1 VSRDYRKLQVF
12 DLSDV
17 LVVRLYRATSGFP
30 ADERFG
36 LRAQIRRAAVSV
48 PANIVEGT
56 ARRSLQEYVNFLNIA
71 TGSAAESRYL
81 VDLAKRLGFIQEDTA
96 AELGQDYERLI
107 AQLLALIHSLESLG
121 REQDRPTGQTPK
133 S

>member
-12 DLSDV
+12 ELSDA
-17 LVVRLYRATSGFP
+17 LVVRLYHATSGFP

-36 LRAQIRRAAVSV
+36 LRAQVRRAAVSV
-48 PANIVEGT
+48 PANIVEGS

-81 VDLAKRLGFIQEDTA
+81 IDLAKRLGFIREHTA
-96 AELGQDYERLI
+96 GELGQDYERLI
-107 AQLLALIHSLESLG
+107 AQLLALVHSLESLG
-121 REQDRPTGQTPK
+121 REQDRPNRLTPRI
-133 S
+133 